1 MATITRHKSVDL
13 PPRPVLQLLD
23 ELRRRIRWYVVL
35 EGISMLVVWLVLAFW
50 VGMALDYLPVLVGAN
65 EMPRQARA
73 VILTVALV
81 GALWVIFW
89 YVLRRVFS
97 TFRNT
102 SLALLVERQF
112 PNFRD
117 SLVTTVELGD
127 RDETPVERM
136 DREAIALA
144 TATSDTGEL
153 SDEMR
158 ARTVQQATTAV
169 RDVKLS
175 RVFSYRPLISKLAMA
190 ILAVSSLL
198 TFGVLGPES
207 LAIGT
212 QRLLLMSDAP
222 WPRRSQIELVGFGED
237 GVRKIARGT
246 DLVVRVR
253 ADANREYPP
262 PELCSILYETNDGD
276 RGRVNMSRDGGV
288 RDGYQYYV
296 FNGKPFKNVLD
307 DIQFDVIG
315 GDYRLRDQRLQV
327 VLSPV
332 VTAVQLYAELPEYT
346 GLLPREETWAP
357 GTQLPIGSRVTAR
370 IQTSKPLVSAM
381 IRDVDSAEELAFDF
395 ATEPSTELVYEI
407 DSLDG
412 RVAVSVSM
420 IDTDGIESLEPFLLS
435 IGAVEDV
442 IPTVDMQLRGIGN
455 AITPVARLPVEGTI
469 KDDYQLQRAWFS
481 VRLGDSDR
489 QFELPNAGELKE
501 GALDLREEAAAEREN
516 PFQLNPQDRVVFSVK
531 ASDRYNL
538 GGDTHVG
545 SNDPVTLTVVRP
557 DELLA
562 ILDGRELGLRR
573 RFEQIRT
580 EMMQSRDSLIRLR
593 SSYRDEANETDG
605 TDPESGNSDSGNS
618 DSGNSDLGIDPDAA
632 LRNLNELRDRW
643 ASWAQQKSEQTI
655 SEVDGVALSFEDIR
669 EELINNRVDSTERK
683 SRLEN
688 QIIAPLRQIAD
699 VMLPEFRSALGELRG
714 AMAQGDAGAEQF
726 AVNVNDLADDIV
738 VAMDEVLDKML
749 ALEDYAEIVNLVR
762 QIIEQ
767 QEGILKATKE
777 EQKAG
782 VLDLFKPN

>member
-1 MATITRHKSVDL
+1 MATITRRKSIDL
-13 PPRPVLQLLD
+13 PPRPVMELLD

-35 EGISMLVVWLVLAFW
+35 EGLAMLVVWLVLAFW
-50 VGMALDYLPVLVGAN
+50 VGLALDYLPVLVGAS

-73 VILTVALV
+73 VLLTIAAI
-81 GALWVIFW
+81 GALWVVFW
-89 YVLRRVFS
+89 YVLRRVFRS
-97 TFRNT
+97 FRNT
-102 SLALLVERQF
+102 SLALLIERQF
-112 PNFRD
+112 PTFRD
-117 SLVTTVELGD
+117 SLVTTVELG
-127 RDETPVERM
+127 EAGEMPVDQF

-144 TATSDTGEL
+144 TASLGTGEL
-153 SDEMR
+153 SNQMR
-158 ARTVQQATTAV
+158 ARTVELATSSI
-169 RDVKLS
+169 RDVNLS
-175 RVFSYRPLISKLAMA
+175 RVFSYRPLISKLFMA
-190 ILAVSSLL
+190 ILAVSSMLV
-198 TFGVLGPES
+198 FGVLGRES
-207 LAIGT
+207 LAIGA

-222 WPRRSQIELVGFGED
+222 WPRRTQIELVGFDENGL
-237 GVRKIARGT
+237 RKIARGT

-276 RGRVNMSRDGGV
+276 RGRVNMSRDGSV
-288 RDGYQYYV
+288 REGYQYYV

-307 DIQFDVIG
+307 DIRFDVIG

-332 VTAVQLYAELPEYT
+332 VTAVQLRAELPEYT
-346 GLLPREETWAP
+346 GLLPREEAWAP

-370 IQTSKPLVSAM
+370 IQASKPLVSAT
-381 IRDVDSAEELAFDF
+381 IRDVDSAEELQFDF
-395 ATEPSTELVYEI
+395 ADQPTTELIHNV
-407 DSLDG
+407 DSLTG
-412 RVAVSVSM
+412 RVAVTVSM
-420 IDTDGIESLEPFLLS
+420 VDTDGIPSQEPFLLS

-442 IPTVDMQLRGIGN
+442 IPTVDVQLRGIGSS
-455 AITPVARLPVEGTI
+455 ITSVARLPIEGTV
-469 KDDYQLQRAWFS
+469 KDDYQLQRAWYS
-481 VRLGDSDR
+481 VRVGELDR
-489 QFELPNAGELKE
+489 EFELANAAELKD
-501 GALDLREEAAAEREN
+501 ASLDLREEAAAEKEN
-516 PFQLNPQDRVVFSVK
+516 PLQLNPQDRVVFSVK
-531 ASDRYNL
+531 ASDKYNL
-538 GGDTHVG
+538 GGETHVG
-545 SNDPVTLTVVRP
+545 SSEPVTLTVVRP

-580 EMMQSRDSLIRLR
+580 EMMQSRDSLLRLR
-593 SSYRDEANETDG
+593 GSFRDDASESDDADPSV
-605 TDPESGNSDSGNS
+605 DPEIAS
-618 DSGNSDLGIDPDAA
+618 
-632 LRNLNELRDRW
+632 RNLDELRDRW
-643 ASWAQQKSEQTI
+643 ASWAHQKSEQTV

-683 SRLEN
+683 SRLEE

-699 VMLPEFRSALGELRG
+699 VMLPELRAAIGELRG
-714 AMAQGDAGAEQF
+714 AMSKNDRNAEQL
-726 AVNVNDLADDIV
+726 AVYVNDLADQIV